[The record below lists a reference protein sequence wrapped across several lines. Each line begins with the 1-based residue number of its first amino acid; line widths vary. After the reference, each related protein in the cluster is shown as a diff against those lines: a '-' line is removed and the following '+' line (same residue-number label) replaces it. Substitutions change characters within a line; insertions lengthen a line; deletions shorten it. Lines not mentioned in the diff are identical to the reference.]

1 MKAIADRSKILN
13 TLWMIFICIAC
24 FAIGWLANTRIN
36 SGADLIQM
44 AQELI
49 VEESYFYK
57 QPEVELSYAAIRG
70 MLNVIDDPYAELIE
84 PEAAQDLM
92 NAFTGNTGVVGLYA
106 ENQNGRVV
114 ILNVTPE
121 GAAQKAGIKVG
132 DIILSI
138 DELPLDEDAD
148 SSETGL
154 LIRGV
159 PGTPVHIEI
168 LREGDVLEFTLI
180 RQQQEFFTF
189 RILPGD
195 IGYLSVYA
203 FNENASRKMKQA
215 LEALLDQ
222 EPSGLIWDLRN
233 NEGGDMQAAQDIL
246 SYFIEDG
253 LLFSAE
259 LTRDR
264 NVQFFAKGGAIAGDI
279 PLVVLI
285 DGTTYSAAETAA
297 ATVIEMGRGTTIGST
312 SYGKGL
318 IQTTMPLKD
327 DVLLQMTIAKWLSSS
342 GEWYHERGV
351 PAQIEVRDDPDTEI
365 DEVLAIAVETLK
377 SGK

>member
-195 IGYLSVYA
+195 IGYLSLYA